1 MFHPSQVPVR
11 PRVIAEQSRGTVLL
25 EDLVEEMLA
34 NGDVSLLR
42 VNGARGSGLTT
53 AQNYLQERFGSQ
65 AGLRFTKEISKL
77 PWPSRPSSLWIGFPL
92 TDSSLGRILR
102 CDMADWGQ
110 DELIEY
116 LLATHRDRCASVMR
130 RIHHDPRTSSMK
142 GNANLWS
149 QVLVLLADDEGLLD
163 LKAALVRVIDMQ
175 FPDVEFRERLA
186 RLCFLAAIDDLR
198 PGAMQA
204 TEHLST
210 EQERLFHIP
219 AIVSIF
225 ATAGAW
231 HELQYMESHAC
242 RKMWP
247 RQLIEEVTPHVRG
260 SVPIQDKLRSRL
272 ASRTRLSHP
281 LAISFLHA
289 AGQSWHDLPTRFFNL
304 FPTSFNLEEA
314 ILDGGDCS
322 EMKLTR
328 CRMNYGSFSDVG
340 FVSADLHRA
349 TASHARFNRANFRNA
364 RLTRLDATGSSLIG
378 ADLTNARGSR
388 VVLDKAD
395 LSGADLSNAQFI
407 KASFRDSKLHG
418 TKFCHAELVKC
429 NFIGADLKG
438 ADFTGANLDE
448 SWMWNADL
456 SVADFSR
463 ASFQR
468 VKLNQ
473 CKLEGMELPDADFY
487 AAALNCALMTESIMP
502 RANFSAADL
511 KGARLAHIE
520 WEFANLQG
528 ADLTGA
534 TFHMGSTRSGLVG
547 SSIPMYGSRTGFYT
561 DEYHE
566 QDFKAPEEI
575 RKANLRGAD
584 LRGAVIDGVDFY
596 LVDLRDAQFDPEQ
609 EDQLRRTG
617 AILFAPA

>member
-1 MFHPSQVPVR
+1 VFHPSQIPVR

-42 VNGARGSGLTT
+42 VNGIRGSGLTT
-53 AQNYLQERFGSQ
+53 AQNYLQDRFGSQ
-65 AGLRFTKEISKL
+65 AGLRFTEETSAL
-77 PWPSRPSSLWIGFPL
+77 PWPARPPSLWIGFPL

-102 CDMADWGQ
+102 CEMAGWGQ

-130 RIHHDPRTSSMK
+130 RIHHDPRTASLK
-142 GNANLWS
+142 GNPNLWS
-149 QVLVLLADDEGLLD
+149 QVLELLAVDEGLPD
-163 LKAALVRVIDMQ
+163 LKAALIRVIQIQ
-175 FPDVEFRERLA
+175 FPDLGFRERLE
-186 RLCFLAAIDDLR
+186 RLCFQAATDDIR
-198 PGAMQA
+198 PDAMQA
-204 TEHLST
+204 TEHLSA

-225 ATAGAW
+225 ATAGGW
-231 HELQYMESHAC
+231 HELQNMEGHAC
-242 RKMWP
+242 QKMWP
-247 RQLIEEVTPHVRG
+247 RQLIEEVAPHVRG
-260 SVPIQDKLRSRL
+260 SVAIQDKLRSRL
-272 ASRTRLSHP
+272 TARTRLAHP
-281 LAISFLHA
+281 LAISLLHA

-304 FPTSFNLEEA
+304 FPSSFNLEEA

-322 EMKLTR
+322 EMKLMR
-328 CRMNYGSFSDVG
+328 SKMNYGSFSDVR
-340 FVSADLHRA
+340 FVSADLRRA
-349 TASHARFNRANFRNA
+349 MASHARFNRTHFRNSKLS
-364 RLTRLDATGSSLIG
+364 RFDATGSSFIG

-388 VVLDKAD
+388 VVLDKTD

-407 KASFRDSKLHG
+407 KASFRDSRLHG

-438 ADFTGANLDE
+438 ADFTGANLDD

-468 VKLNQ
+468 AKLNQ
-473 CKLEGMELPDADFY
+473 CKFEGMELPDADFY
-487 AAALNCALMTESIMP
+487 GAQLNCALLTESIMP
-502 RANFSAADL
+502 RANFTAADL

-520 WEFANLQG
+520 WEFTNLQG

-596 LVDLRDAQFDPEQ
+596 LVDLRDALFDPEQ